1 MLNTIKTKIFA
12 AILSAALLI
21 SGISTIPVYAKGL
34 SNAVKKEYTK
44 VLKKYILKE
53 KEGAPIVTY
62 QFMITDVNNDSK
74 KDLFLWKRW
83 SAEVPG
89 EIEVYVNKNN
99 RISKAKIYYFDS
111 DTNKYKT
118 MDNNAM
124 DMFGSG
130 IKVFKNYIMGTFG
143 RTYQQ
148 AYDDKS
154 YAEEAYDIYKSDGKG
169 NIKRVYYGNKSG
181 IADND
186 FKFVKIHYE
195 GYEKVQNGKIKKIS
209 KKEFNNFASKFK
221 EVKEKWQF
229 LSEETIKKY
238 VK

>member
-12 AILSAALLI
+12 AILSTALLI

-34 SNAVKKEYTK
+34 SKAVKKEYTK

-62 QFMITDVNNDSK
+62 EFMITDVNNDSK
-74 KDLFLWKRW
+74 KDLLLWKRW

-89 EIEVYVNKNN
+89 EIEVYINKNN
-99 RISKAKIYYFDS
+99 RISKAKVYYFDS

-169 NIKRVYYGNKSG
+169 NIKRVYSGDKLG

-186 FKFVKIHYE
+186 LKFVRIDQE
-195 GYEKVQNGKIKKIS
+195 EYEKVQNGRIKKIS

-221 EVKEKWQF
+221 EVKEKWQT

>member
-12 AILSAALLI
+12 AILSTALLI

-34 SNAVKKEYTK
+34 SKAVKKEYTK

-62 QFMITDVNNDSK
+62 EFMITDVNNDSK
-74 KDLFLWKRW
+74 KDLLLWKRW

-89 EIEVYVNKNN
+89 EIEVYINKNN
-99 RISKAKIYYFDS
+99 RISKAKVYYFDS
-111 DTNKYKT
+111 YTNKYKT
-118 MDNNAM
+118 RTEDYMDLVE
-124 DMFGSG
+124 SG
-130 IKVFKNYIMGTFG
+130 IKVFKNYIMGTFV
-143 RTYQQ
+143 RELQP

-154 YAEEAYDIYKSDGKG
+154 YVGGEYGIYKSDGKG
-169 NIKRVYYGNKSG
+169 NIKRVYSGDKLG
-181 IADND
+181 IADNNL
-186 FKFVKIHYE
+186 KFVRIDQE
-195 GYEKVQNGKIKKIS
+195 EYEKVQNGRIKKIS

-221 EVKEKWQF
+221 EVKEKWQT

>member
-12 AILSAALLI
+12 AILSTAILI

-169 NIKRVYYGNKSG
+169 NIKRVYSGDKLG
-181 IADND
+181 IADNNL
-186 FKFVKIHYE
+186 KFVRIDQE
-195 GYEKVQNGKIKKIS
+195 EYEKVQNGRIKKIS

>member
-12 AILSAALLI
+12 AILSTAILI

-130 IKVFKNYIMGTFG
+130 IKVFKNYIMGTFA
-143 RTYQQ
+143 RTYEQ

-154 YAEEAYDIYKSDGKG
+154 DVEEAYDIYKSDGKG

>member
-12 AILSAALLI
+12 AILSTAILI

-34 SNAVKKEYTK
+34 SKAVKKEYTK

-62 QFMITDVNNDSK
+62 EFMITDVNNDSK
-74 KDLFLWKRW
+74 KDLLLWKRW

-99 RISKAKIYYFDS
+99 RISKAKVYYFDS

-124 DMFGSG
+124 DMSGSG

-169 NIKRVYYGNKSG
+169 NIKRVYSGDKLG

-186 FKFVKIHYE
+186 LKFVRIDQE
-195 GYEKVQNGKIKKIS
+195 EYEKVQNGRIKKIS
-209 KKEFNNFASKFK
+209 RKEFNNFASKFK
-221 EVKEKWQF
+221 EVKEKWQT

>member
-12 AILSAALLI
+12 AILSTALLI

-34 SNAVKKEYTK
+34 SKAVKKEYTK

-62 QFMITDVNNDSK
+62 EFMITDVNNDSK
-74 KDLFLWKRW
+74 KDLLLWKRW

-89 EIEVYVNKNN
+89 EIEVYINKNN
-99 RISKAKIYYFDS
+99 RISKAKVYYFDS

-169 NIKRVYYGNKSG
+169 NIKRVYSGDKLG
-181 IADND
+181 IADNNL
-186 FKFVKIHYE
+186 KFVRIDQE
-195 GYEKVQNGKIKKIS
+195 EYEKVQNGKIKKIS

-221 EVKEKWQF
+221 EVKEKWQT

>member
-1 MLNTIKTKIFA
+1 MSNTIKTKIFA
-12 AILSAALLI
+12 AILSVALLI
-21 SGISTIPVYAKGL
+21 SGISTISVYAKGL

-53 KEGAPIVTY
+53 KEGAPIVNY

-74 KDLFLWKRW
+74 KDLLLWKRW

-89 EIEVYVNKNN
+89 EIEVYINKNN
-99 RISKAKIYYFDS
+99 RISKAKVYYFDS

-118 MDNNAM
+118 MDNNTM

-169 NIKRVYYGNKSG
+169 NIKRVYSGDKLG

-186 FKFVKIHYE
+186 LKFVRIDQEEYK
-195 GYEKVQNGKIKKIS
+195 KVQNGKIKKIS

-221 EVKEKWQF
+221 EVKEKWQE

>member
-12 AILSAALLI
+12 AILSTAILI

-74 KDLFLWKRW
+74 KDLLLWKRW

-99 RISKAKIYYFDS
+99 RISKAKVYYFDS

-169 NIKRVYYGNKSG
+169 NIKRVYSGDKLG

-186 FKFVKIHYE
+186 LKFVRIDQE
-195 GYEKVQNGKIKKIS
+195 EYEKVQNGRIKKIS

-221 EVKEKWQF
+221 EVKEKWQT

>member
-12 AILSAALLI
+12 AILSTAILI

-34 SNAVKKEYTK
+34 SKAVKKEYTK

-62 QFMITDVNNDSK
+62 EFMITDVNNDSK
-74 KDLFLWKRW
+74 KDLLLWKRW

-99 RISKAKIYYFDS
+99 RISKAKVYYFDS

-169 NIKRVYYGNKSG
+169 NIKRVYSGDKLG

-186 FKFVKIHYE
+186 LKFVRIDQE
-195 GYEKVQNGKIKKIS
+195 EYEKVQNGRIKKIS

-221 EVKEKWQF
+221 EVKEKWQT